1 MNRRMGRVWLAA
13 WGLALML
20 TACRTTLAEE
30 PMFGV
35 ELTGID
41 HLADHLSVSNFSLNG
56 TGGAQAGS
64 GGRTVCCARVPAKWY
79 PGLTAHVK
87 WTVIDW
93 RDGKE
98 GGKHEADV
106 PIDPYTK
113 DGHAWVHFLADGSVR
128 VVITD
133 FYPEG
138 KSYPGPHDP
147 IPQKEPWYR
156 YPVRKERR
164 DSADE
169 RYIDRDIAKK
179 SCESAKDP
187 TTCEDADEK
196 RNLDD
201 QWADARRWL
210 PACGAPG
217 LRGVSD
223 CVRQAEWHMQVA
235 RWRRRC
241 KQSELASA
249 LDAELAADFKKQC
262 ATVQGIPTDQ

>member
-1 MNRRMGRVWLAA
+1 MNRRMGRVWLVAL
-13 WGLALML
+13 GLVLML
-20 TACRTTLAEE
+20 GGCQTVSGQEY
-30 PMFGV
+30 FGV

-41 HLADHLSVSNFSLNG
+41 HLPDHLSVSNFSLNG

-64 GGRTVCCARVPAKWY
+64 GGRTVCCARVPAKWH

-87 WTVIDW
+87 WYVSDW
-93 RDGKE
+93 RDSGE
-98 GGKHEADV
+98 GGEHEADV

-147 IPQKEPWYR
+147 IPQKEPWYK
-156 YPVRKERR
+156 YPVRGDVRPLG
-164 DSADE
+164 E
-169 RYIDRDIAKK
+169 RYVDDGLAKK
-179 SCESAKDP
+179 KCESAKDP
-187 TTCEDADEK
+187 AGCEKAAEE

-201 QWADARRWL
+201 QWADKRRWL
-210 PACGAPG
+210 PACAAPG

-223 CVRQAEWHMQVA
+223 CARQAEWHMQVA

-241 KQSELASA
+241 KQPELASA

-262 ATVQGIPTDQ
+262 ATVRGIPADQ